1 MFQLTTTRCLILS
14 ILILLLLP
22 CAIAQESKVHKT
34 KMQKPALQLATK
46 YQKYSVIEHYW
57 VSEKL
62 DGVRGYW
69 TGKELV
75 TRNGNV
81 LSPPTWFI
89 ENWPKVVMDGEIWS
103 KRGEFEKISGCI
115 RRKHSD
121 GSCWKSLKLMV
132 FDLPNQ
138 PGNFTQ
144 RIMIMKQLIQE
155 ENLPHLSM
163 VTQLKI
169 ANNIDLYA
177 LLDNVVTNGGEG
189 LMLHLC
195 RANYQVGRS
204 KNILKLKKH
213 QDAEAVVIAHM
224 PGKGKYQNLLGAIK
238 VKTPQGITF
247 KIGSG
252 FSDQQRKH
260 PPPIGSIITYKYI
273 GKTQRGVPRFAS
285 FLRIKNDH

>member
-1 MFQLTTTRCLILS
+1 M
-14 ILILLLLP
+14 P
-22 CAIAQESKVHKT
+22 YAIAQENKVHKT

-46 YQKYSVIEHYW
+46 YQKNAVIEHYW

-81 LSPPTWFI
+81 LSPPSWFI
-89 ENWPKVVMDGEIWS
+89 KSWPKVVMDGEIWS
-103 KRGEFEKISGCI
+103 KRGEFETISGCI

-121 GSCWKSLKLMV
+121 KSCWKSLKLMV
-132 FDLPNQ
+132 FDLPDQ
-138 PGNFTQ
+138 SGSFSQ
-144 RIMIMKQLIQE
+144 RIMIMKKLIQE
-155 ENLPHLSM
+155 ESIPHLSM
-163 VTQLKI
+163 VTQRKI
-169 ANNIDLYA
+169 TNNIDLYA

-189 LMLHLC
+189 LMLHLSN
-195 RANYQVGRS
+195 ANYQIGRS

-213 QDAEAVVIAHM
+213 QDAEAVVIAHL
-224 PGKGKYQNLLGAIK
+224 PGKGKYQHSLGAIK
-238 VKTPQGITF
+238 VKTPQGIIF